1 MTRPFASLAVAF
13 LVIAALATSVRAQ
26 PTTEVITVGVRPG
39 VTMRYLSV
47 RDTAPPKAAVI
58 LLAGA
63 NGAIKL
69 TPSGELDEHLG
80 LNFLIRSREE
90 FARRGLYVAALDV
103 ASDQQSGINGFVRLS
118 PLHAQDIEKVIA
130 DVKKRA
136 DVPVWLVGTSS
147 GTMSAVSAAAL
158 LAGSQSRPRGIV
170 LTSTQT
176 VLVAGLCGKTVYYAP
191 LSRIKGPV
199 LIVSHR
205 DDGCTCSPGGQTA
218 GAKLLAAFSATTVKS
233 HQIWEGGDPPRSAP
247 CNALSPH
254 GYLGIEAK
262 VIKSI
267 SDWIEKN

>member
-1 MTRPFASLAVAF
+1 MEPKHDSAIRISCHCISCYSGTCHF
-13 LVIAALATSVRAQ
+13 RACS
-26 PTTEVITVGVRPG
+26 TTEVITVGVRPG

-176 VLVAGLCGKTVYYAP
+176 VLVAGLCGKTVYDAP

-218 GAKLLAAFSATTVKS
+218 GAKLLAVFLRQPSSLTRYGKGEILRARLPATPSRRMVTWAS
-233 HQIWEGGDPPRSAP
+233 RPRS
-247 CNALSPH
+247 
-254 GYLGIEAK
+254 
-262 VIKSI
+262 
-267 SDWIEKN
+267 